1 MKGGTVSELTEP
13 RNLAAMSEVDV
24 SQMPT
29 YDHHHHHHRENQ
41 QYRRAFSPTV
51 EVMRPEI
58 VVKKPEVFSPTVE
71 LVNDVSVPN

>member
-1 MKGGTVSELTEP
+1 MKGGTVSELTDP
-13 RNLAAMSEVDV
+13 RNLAALSEVDV

-29 YDHHHHHHRENQ
+29 YDHHHHHRDNK

-58 VVKKPEVFSPTVE
+58 IVKKPEVFSPTVE
-71 LVNDVSVPN
+71 LVNDVSVTN

>member
-1 MKGGTVSELTEP
+1 MKGGTVSELTDP
-13 RNLAAMSEVDV
+13 RNLAALSEVDV

-29 YDHHHHHHRENQ
+29 YDHHHHHRDNK

-58 VVKKPEVFSPTVE
+58 IVKKPEVFSPTVE
-71 LVNDVSVPN
+71 LVNYVSVTN

>member
-1 MKGGTVSELTEP
+1 MKGGTVSELTDP
-13 RNLAAMSEVDV
+13 RNFADLSEVDV

-29 YDHHHHHHRENQ
+29 YDHHHHHRDNK

-58 VVKKPEVFSPTVE
+58 IVKKPEVFSPTVE
-71 LVNDVSVPN
+71 LVNDVSVTN